1 MEESSEIAG
10 ALKHKTAAKKM
21 EESSKIAGAS
31 KHKTVSE
38 KMGESNER
46 AAALKRLN
54 EIPKSTIKPSKSCTK
69 VNPLDPRARE
79 EDTVLSE
86 GELRSM

>member
-1 MEESSEIAG
+1 
-10 ALKHKTAAKKM
+10 M

-54 EIPKSTIKPSKSCTK
+54 EIPKSTIKPPSHVQRLTPSTPEHAKK
-69 VNPLDPRARE
+69 IQYYPR
-79 EDTVLSE
+79 VS
-86 GELRSM
+86 